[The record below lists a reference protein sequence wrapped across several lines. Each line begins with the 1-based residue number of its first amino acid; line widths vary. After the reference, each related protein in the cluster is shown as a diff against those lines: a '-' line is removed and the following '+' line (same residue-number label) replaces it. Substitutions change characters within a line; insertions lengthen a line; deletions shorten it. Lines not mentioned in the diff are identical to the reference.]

1 MAKDECSSNTLM
13 PFIDLRAQRRR
24 LGAKIDNAILQVVE
38 CGDYIM
44 GSAVGELESKLA
56 EFCGATAAICC
67 ANGTEAL
74 ALVLMARQVKPGQ
87 AIFCPS
93 FTFAATAEVIAWLG
107 AVPVFVDVED
117 GTFTMDPVS
126 LEAGIA
132 TARRQGLEAVGL
144 IPVDLFGQP
153 AHYDELIPIAE
164 KHGLWV
170 LCDAAQSFGATY
182 KRHKVG
188 GLGMATAVSFFP
200 SKPLGCYG
208 DGGVVLTNDPEL
220 ADIIR
225 SLRVHGQ
232 GADKYDNVRIG
243 MNARLDT
250 MQAAVLLQKLTVFDE
265 EIDARNRIAT
275 RYNDLL
281 SDVATV
287 PKVRDDCTSVWAQY
301 TLRIPADRRDRFAA
315 SLKRLG
321 VPTAVHYRKPLHLQA
336 AYRSYPVAETGLHVS
351 EALARQV
358 ISLPMHPYLDVAA
371 QDRIVEV
378 ARIALS

>member
-1 MAKDECSSNTLM
+1 MAQDECSSNTLM

-56 EFCGATAAICC
+56 EFCGATAAISC

-93 FTFAATAEVIAWLG
+93 FTFAATAEVVAWLG
-107 AVPVFVDVED
+107 AVPFFVDVAD

-153 AHYDELIPIAE
+153 ADYDELIPIAE
-164 KHGLWV
+164 KNGLWV

-188 GLGMATAVSFFP
+188 GLGMPTAVSFFP
-200 SKPLGCYG
+200 AKPLGCYG
-208 DGGVVLTNDPEL
+208 DGGAVLTNDPEL
-220 ADIIR
+220 ADVIR

-250 MQAAVLLQKLTVFDE
+250 MQAAILLQKLTIFDE

-301 TLRIPADRRDRFAA
+301 TLRIPADRRDSFAA

-321 VPTAVHYRKPLHLQA
+321 VPTAVHYRRPLHLQT
-336 AYRSYPVAETGLHVS
+336 AYRTCPVAETGLHVS

>member
-1 MAKDECSSNTLM
+1 MAQDECSSNTLM

-56 EFCGATAAICC
+56 GFCGATAAISC

-93 FTFAATAEVIAWLG
+93 FTFAATAEVVAWLG
-107 AVPVFVDVED
+107 AVPVFVDVAD

-153 AHYDELIPIAE
+153 ADYDELIPIAE

-170 LCDAAQSFGATY
+170 LCDAAQSFGAAY

-200 SKPLGCYG
+200 AKPLGCYG

-220 ADIIR
+220 ADVIR

-301 TLRIPADRRDRFAA
+301 TLRIPADRRDSFAA

-321 VPTAVHYRKPLHLQA
+321 VPTAVHYRTPLHLQT
-336 AYRSYPVAETGLHVS
+336 AYRTCPVAETGLHVS
-351 EALARQV
+351 ETLARQV